1 MGDLGHKLADQ
12 LIEELGNI
20 DILLIPVGGFYT
32 IDAKEA
38 VEVIHQIE
46 PRIVI
51 PMHYQKG
58 GLKETENLLPLAV
71 FVKEMGKTPETLNKL
86 NISVDKL
93 PSETTV
99 VVLEQ

>member
-51 PMHYQKG
+51 PIFRSQCLNEL
-58 GLKETENLLPLAV
+58 LKFFPVCPAD
-71 FVKEMGKTPETLNKL
+71 KS
-86 NISVDKL
+86 NI
-93 PSETTV
+93 
-99 VVLEQ
+99 VLVYLIQWRHAIWIISCK